1 MVQVTVEYM
10 ILVPVL
16 IIQIFFFPYTA
27 TIVMDSWNDSRR
39 TVELQEVA
47 SHLGSTIQQL
57 YYTINH
63 ASIANGT
70 MQVALRMPQ
79 TIENYAYTAT
89 LSHMP
94 SDTSYKVM
102 NITLRLGQTEVI
114 ASTLV
119 TLGDNVDW
127 TNNFSFGSMTE
138 QLTLTA
144 TKTSNTVWITCGGF

>member
-1 MVQVTVEYM
+1 MAQVTVEYM

-16 IIQIFFFPYTA
+16 IIQIFIFPYTA
-27 TIVMDSWNDSRR
+27 SVVMDSWANSRR

-47 SHLGSTIQQL
+47 GHLGSAVQQL

-63 ASIANGT
+63 ASIDNGT
-70 MQVALRMPQ
+70 MTVALDLPLN
-79 TIENYAYTAT
+79 IENYAYNAT

-94 SDTSYKVM
+94 SDAAYKIM
-102 NITLRLGQTEVI
+102 NVTLRLGQTRVV

-127 TNNFSFGSMTE
+127 TDNLTFSSMTN

-144 TKTSNTVWITCGGF
+144 TKTVNSVWITCGGS

>member
-1 MVQVTVEYM
+1 MAQVTIEYM

-27 TIVMDSWNDSRR
+27 TVIMDSWGNSRR

-47 SHLGSTIQQL
+47 GHLGSAIQQL

-70 MQVALRMPQ
+70 MKVALDLPQ
-79 TIENYAYTAT
+79 TIENYAYTTT
-89 LSHMP
+89 LTHMP
-94 SDTSYKVM
+94 SDASYKIM
-102 NITLRLGQTEVI
+102 NVTLRLGTTRVA

-127 TNNFSFGSMTE
+127 TENLTFSSTTNE
-138 QLTLTA
+138 LTLTA
-144 TKTSNTVWITCGGF
+144 TKTSNSVWITCGGS

>member
-1 MVQVTVEYM
+1 MAQVTIEYM

-16 IIQIFFFPYTA
+16 IIQIFIFPYTA
-27 TIVMDSWNDSRR
+27 TVVMDSWANSRR
-39 TVELQEVA
+39 TVELQQVA
-47 SHLGSTIQQL
+47 SNLGSAIQQL

-70 MQVALRMPQ
+70 MKVTLGIPQ

-89 LSHMP
+89 LSHLP
-94 SDTSYKVM
+94 SDASYKIM
-102 NITLRLGQTEVI
+102 NVTLRLGTTKVV

-127 TNNFSFGSMTE
+127 TDNLSFSSMIE

-144 TKTSNTVWITCGGF
+144 AKTSNTVWLTCGGS

>member
-1 MVQVTVEYM
+1 LAQVTIEYM

-16 IIQIFFFPYTA
+16 IIQIFIFPYTA
-27 TIVMDSWNDSRR
+27 SIVMDSWSNSRR
-39 TVELQEVA
+39 TVELQEAA
-47 SHLGSTIQQL
+47 SNLGSAIQQI

-70 MQVALRMPQ
+70 MKVALGIPQ

-89 LSHMP
+89 LSHIP
-94 SDTSYKVM
+94 SDASYKVM
-102 NITLRLGQTEVI
+102 NVTLRLGQTKVV
-114 ASTLV
+114 ASTTV

-127 TNNFSFGSMTE
+127 TNNISFSSMTS

-144 TKTSNTVWITCGGF
+144 TKTSNSVWITCGGS